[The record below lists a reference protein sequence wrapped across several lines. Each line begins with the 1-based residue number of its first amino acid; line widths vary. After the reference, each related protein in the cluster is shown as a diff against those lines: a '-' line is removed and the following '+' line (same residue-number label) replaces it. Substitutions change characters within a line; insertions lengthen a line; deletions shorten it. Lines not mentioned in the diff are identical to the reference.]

1 MLTGVFL
8 WVWCNGNT
16 TDSKPVNGGSIP
28 STYANLWAWRNGYA
42 VDCKSMYTGSIPV
55 VHSNFW
61 LTFGITDVIMYIS

>member
-28 STYANLWAWRNGYA
+28 STYANFIVQKR
-42 VDCKSMYTGSIPV
+42 
-55 VHSNFW
+55 
-61 LTFGITDVIMYIS
+61 LTFVYTDAIIVT